1 LDLFLKFSKKPLD
14 KSLST
19 EYNTHMKNKQY
30 QVQSLH
36 NVILSREPLGVGYLV
51 YFQGTKE
58 ECKAHKINWK
68 RFPDTAY
75 KGRSTMIREVSSI
88 TAWQIPL
95 HRV

>member
-1 LDLFLKFSKKPLD
+1 MLDKPLSI
-14 KSLST
+14 K
-19 EYNTHMKNKQY
+19 YNTHMKNKQY

-36 NVILSREPLGVGYLV
+36 NVVLSLEPLGVGYRV

-68 RFPDTAY
+68 RFPDITY
-75 KGRSTMIREVSSI
+75 KGRSTMILEVSSI
-88 TAWQIPL
+88 TAWQTPL